1 MFTAEQLASAPG
13 SLSAYFEGSHDLL
26 HTIAGVLD
34 IRSVFPRV
42 SEIAG
47 RMLPHDA
54 LTMSCQ
60 DEDLNVHV
68 EATSSDDFR
77 GLMSDLAGI
86 PMAAELVI
94 GDLSKETFPLGERP
108 YWRERIDAHGYRSLL
123 RVAMQ
128 TRDRLVGVAFWSK
141 QANAYDSRHV
151 PLARGIVDHLA
162 VGVSHERLATT
173 VSTTPCDRARGQSES
188 HTRMASPG
196 PGVRPGDKHIV
207 GESAEWGDVLNKAV
221 HVAKTDT
228 TVLVTGES
236 GTGKEVIA
244 RFIHRVSAR
253 GQGPFVA
260 LNCAALPE
268 QLLESELF
276 GYERGAFTSA
286 QQAKPGQIELA
297 SGGVLFLDEVTEM
310 SLAAQ
315 AKFLRVLQEREFQRL
330 GGTRVLKAN
339 IRVIAASNRD
349 LRKAVER
356 GTFREDLFY
365 RLQVFDINI
374 PPLRE
379 RRADILPLSEAMLQE
394 IAKTFGRTPA
404 SLTQSARHALLDHDW
419 PGNVRELRNAL
430 ERAVILSDGAM
441 IGTEHLAL
449 HGASKSSAAVLTS
462 SAAVLTTNLRVF
474 ERDTIVQVL
483 HECRGNKAR
492 AAKRL
497 GLTRTQ
503 LYGRLRKYGLEEE
516 PIAAVA

>member
-1 MFTAEQLASAPG
+1 MFTVTEQLASDPG
-13 SLSAYFEGSHDLL
+13 SLSVYFDASHELL

-42 SEIAG
+42 SEIAK

-86 PMAAELVI
+86 PIAPELLI
-94 GDLSKETFPLGERP
+94 GDLSKETCPLGERP
-108 YWRERIDAHGYRSLL
+108 YWRERVDQSGYRSLL
-123 RVAMQ
+123 RVAMHA
-128 TRDRLVGVAFWSK
+128 RDRLVGVAFWSK
-141 QANAYDSRHV
+141 QANAYDVRHV
-151 PLARGIVDHLA
+151 PLARRIVDHLA
-162 VGVSHERLATT
+162 VGVSHERLAKT
-173 VSTTPCDRARGQSES
+173 VSMTSYDRSRNQRES
-188 HTRMASPG
+188 HTQLAAAGRG
-196 PGVRPGDKHIV
+196 LRTGDKRIV
-207 GESAEWGDVLNKAV
+207 GESAEWSDVLNKAA

-236 GTGKEVIA
+236 GTGKEVVA
-244 RFIHRVSAR
+244 KFIHRVSAR

-297 SGGVLFLDEVTEM
+297 AGGVLFLDEVSEM

-330 GGTRVLKAN
+330 GGTRVQKAN

-365 RLQVFDINI
+365 RLQVFDITI

-394 IAKTFGRTPA
+394 IGKSFGQAPV
-404 SLTQSARHALLDHDW
+404 SLTQSARQVLLEHDW

-430 ERAVILSDGAM
+430 ERAVILSDGGL
-441 IGTEHLAL
+441 IGAAHLPL
-449 HGASKSSAAVLTS
+449 HATAKPTAAV
-462 SAAVLTTNLRVF
+462 TTDLRSV
-474 ERDTIVQVL
+474 ERATIVQVL
-483 HECRGNKAR
+483 RECRGNKAR

-516 PIAAVA
+516 HIAAVA

>member
-1 MFTAEQLASAPG
+1 MFTVAKQLASDPG
-13 SLSAYFEGSHDLL
+13 SLSAYFEGSHELL

-42 SEIAG
+42 SEIA
-47 RMLPHDA
+47 RKMLPHDA

-60 DEDLNVHV
+60 DEELNVLV
-68 EATSSDDFR
+68 EAASSDDFR

-86 PMAAELVI
+86 PMAPELLI

-108 YWRERIDAHGYRSLL
+108 HWRGRIDASGYRSLL
-123 RVAMQ
+123 RVAMPA
-128 TRDRLVGVAFWSK
+128 RDRLVGVAFWSK
-141 QANAYDSRHV
+141 QPNAYDTRHL
-151 PLARGIVDHLA
+151 PLARRIVDHLA
-162 VGVSHERLATT
+162 VGVSHERLANTASTITCERSRKEPADSSTRIAGT
-173 VSTTPCDRARGQSES
+173 VFRT
-188 HTRMASPG
+188 
-196 PGVRPGDKHIV
+196 GDKQIV
-207 GESAEWGDVLNKAV
+207 GESAEWREVLNKAA

-236 GTGKEVIA
+236 GTGKEVVA
-244 RFIHRVSAR
+244 RFIHRVSVR

-297 SGGVLFLDEVTEM
+297 AGGVLFLDEVSEM

-379 RRADILPLSEAMLQE
+379 RRTDILPLSEAMLQE
-394 IAKTFGRTPA
+394 IAKSFGRTPA
-404 SLTQSARHALLDHDW
+404 SLTRSARQALLDYDW

-441 IGTEHLAL
+441 IGTEHLPL
-449 HGASKSSAAVLTS
+449 HGPSKPSAA
-462 SAAVLTTNLRVF
+462 ALTTNLRAA
-474 ERDTIVQVL
+474 ERDAIVQVL
-483 HECRGNKAR
+483 RECRGNKAR